1 MLLVVEVEVQQDQVQ
16 HLIQELVQVELV
28 VVELDQLALE
38 MQELQIQVAVVELVV
53 PLELLMQVVQ
63 VVQE

>member
-1 MLLVVEVEVQQDQVQ
+1 VLLVVEVEVQQDQVQ